1 MNADDSV
8 RSIKG
13 VKKEFTNLL
22 CNFYLKLRSI
32 NIYIEV
38 RIELEGHI
46 KSCVYLFIISYLK
59 LVKD

>member
-1 MNADDSV
+1 MLKYK
-8 RSIKG
+8 IG
-13 VKKEFTNLL
+13 KKEFTNLL

-38 RIELEGHI
+38 RIELGHI